1 MHMDARDALFLYLE
15 RENVTQSFL
24 TSFVFFPTEA
34 GAPAP
39 AREDI
44 VEWLSERLEGLPT
57 LRDRV
62 IRVPFD
68 LAVPRLCRDAEFDIG
83 RHLVFHDVADWGS
96 LRDVVPELIS
106 RRMDPEHPQ
115 WRIHI
120 AQDVRGVMGRS
131 DSATVVMMQFH
142 HSIADGHESVRVA
155 KHLFSS
161 VPTHVN
167 GALSPAV
174 EPVPSATALVFRAA
188 VSVPWVLV
196 RFLWSLRTIAVGKR
210 RVREEV
216 ARGDYILGAH
226 ASFAAPFTGVLGDH
240 RRFDCMFLSFPEV
253 KKVRSA
259 LGHVTINDIFL
270 AIVSLGL
277 SYYLSEREW
286 STPYSL
292 GGTVPVSI
300 RDLGLAKTARNQF
313 VVCGVDLHTDVSDPI
328 ERVRLIHDSA
338 VDSIAAA
345 KSPGNMLIF
354 SALASVPGFV
364 FKKSVA
370 LIGRRQHSNPVT
382 SFHTSISSVP
392 KGSGDWR
399 LGDAQAVGCFGV
411 ISLEGISGVGH
422 TIDTLGD
429 SATIN
434 ITVDPDLFP
443 DVDRYREL
451 LAVAWNDIRTAAAA
465 VAAESSVQ

>member
-1 MHMDARDALFLYLE
+1 MDARDALFLYLE

-39 AREDI
+39 RREDI
-44 VEWLSERLEGLPT
+44 VEWLSERLEGLPM

-68 LAVPRLCRDAEFDIG
+68 LAVPRLCRDVEFDIG
-83 RHLVFHDVADWGS
+83 RHLVFHDVADWSS
-96 LRDVVPELIS
+96 LRDVVPELIA

-115 WRIHI
+115 WRIHV
-120 AQDVRGVMGRS
+120 AQGVRGVMGRS

-142 HSIADGHESVRVA
+142 HSIADGQESVRVA

-167 GALSPAV
+167 VALSPAV
-174 EPVPSATALVFRAA
+174 ESVPSAAALAVRAA

-210 RVREEV
+210 RVREEI
-216 ARGDYILGAH
+216 ARGDYTRGRAH
-226 ASFAAPFTGVLGDH
+226 ASFAAPFTGALGER

-259 LGHVTINDIFL
+259 LGDVTVNDIFL

-300 RDLGLAKTARNQF
+300 RGLGPAKTARNQF

-411 ISLEGISGVGH
+411 ISLEGIAGVGH
-422 TIDTLGD
+422 TIDTLDD

-443 DVDRYREL
+443 DVERYREL
-451 LAVAWNDIRTAAAA
+451 LEVAWNDIRTAASP
-465 VAAESSVQ
+465 VAAEASVQ